1 MQSQAGVLNGF
12 IRRDLLYNIGLIDE
26 KDREYFKKVAK
37 MVTDAIKAKKYTAAL
52 QLFDELLNGDLS
64 GHPSYLYNVTGFK
77 NYFNYA
83 ITELPKS
90 FDFYADYVQVGCLS
104 SLQSV
109 GLPLVSI
116 TPSDIVLLPQLSALR
131 SIGREGRKI
140 NRK

>member
-37 MVTDAIKAKKYTAAL
+37 MVTDAIKAKKYTAAF

-64 GHPSYLYNVTGFK
+64 GHPSYFYNVTGFK

-104 SLQSV
+104 SLQSE
-109 GLPLVSI
+109 GLPLVSNN
-116 TPSDIVLLPQLSALR
+116 SF
-131 SIGREGRKI
+131 
-140 NRK
+140 